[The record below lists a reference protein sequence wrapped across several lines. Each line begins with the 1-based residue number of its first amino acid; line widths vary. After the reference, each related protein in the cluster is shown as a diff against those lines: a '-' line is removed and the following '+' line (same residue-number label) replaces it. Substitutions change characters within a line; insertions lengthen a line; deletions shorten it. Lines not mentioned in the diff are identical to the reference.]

1 MKKFIPPTQLI
12 YAVACGLLLTAA
24 FPKFE
29 WGFLAWVALVPFVL
43 ALVNLKPG
51 QAFRFGLVAGLI
63 HYLSLLYWLVPT
75 MSIYGKIPAWLA
87 VIIILLLCGFLALYF
102 GAIAWSF
109 SRLGTTPLFAA
120 LWFPVLWV
128 AAEYTRAFLF
138 SGFPWGL
145 LGHSQYGRLA
155 LIQLADLTGAYG
167 LSFLIAGANFGF
179 ALIVAAATRSSW
191 RGSVVSWRLAVIASV
206 VLVSVFGAVYYYGAN
221 RLDTIDQLQAGA
233 AGTKI
238 AAIQGNIAQSDK
250 WDDAY
255 KNKTIEIYNRL
266 SGGIISQKPELIVWP
281 ETAAPFYFMVEEK
294 PTLQVLTGIRSSNTS
309 FLIGSPSVK
318 KRGKGYEFHNS
329 AWLVNR
335 RGKLQAKYDKAHL
348 VPFGEFTPFKKWLPF
363 LGKLVEQVGDF
374 TPGPKGQVIEWNGKK
389 LGVQICY
396 EIIFPYLARAQV
408 GNGADLLVNITNDA
422 WYGRTSGPYQHFSMV
437 VFRAVENRR
446 ALVRAANTG
455 ISGFVDPA
463 GRIISGTG
471 LFKEAAVMERL
482 PLLKTQTF
490 YTRYGDLF
498 AKACLFATL
507 AGIIGTWLR
516 RRRQQHKNNHLGSR

>member
-1 MKKFIPPTQLI
+1 MFIQPKHLI
-12 YAVACGLLLTAA
+12 YAAASGLLLTGA

-29 WGFLAWVALVPFVL
+29 WGFLAWLALVPF
-43 ALVNLKPG
+43 ALVAGTQEPG
-51 QAFRFGLVAGLI
+51 RAFRFGLLTGLS

-75 MSIYGKIPAWLA
+75 MSIYGKLPSWLS
-87 VIIILLLCGFLALYF
+87 VVILLLFCGFLALYF
-102 GAIAWSF
+102 GAVAWSF
-109 SRLGTTPLFAA
+109 SRLGTTPLLAA
-120 LWFPVLWV
+120 IWFPVIWV

-155 LIQLADLTGAYG
+155 LIQMADLTGAYG
-167 LSFLIAGANFGF
+167 LSFLIAGVNFGIV
-179 ALIVAAATRSSW
+179 LMVAAATRSSW
-191 RGSVVSWRLAVIASV
+191 CGSAVSWRLAAIYSV
-206 VLVSVFGAVYYYGAN
+206 VLISVLGTVYFYGTH
-221 RLDTIDQLQAGA
+221 RLRIIDQIQANAAGA
-233 AGTKI
+233 KV
-238 AAIQGNIAQSDK
+238 AAIQGNIAQTDK
-250 WDDAY
+250 WDEAH
-255 KNKTIEIYNRL
+255 KEKTIEIYNRL
-266 SGGIISQKPELIVWP
+266 SAGIQNRQPDLIVWP

-294 PTLQVLTGIRSSNTS
+294 PTLQVLTGIRGSGAA

-318 KRGKGYEFHNS
+318 KRGDGYEFHNS
-329 AWLVNR
+329 AWLVDG
-335 RGKLQAKYDKAHL
+335 RGKLRAKYDKAHL

-374 TPGPKGQVIEWNGKK
+374 TPGPKGRVIDWNGRKI
-389 LGVQICY
+389 GVQICY

-408 GNGADLLVNITNDA
+408 RNGADLLVNITNDA

-463 GRIISGTG
+463 GRIISSTD
-471 LFKEAAVMERL
+471 LFKEAAVLEKL
-482 PLLKTQTF
+482 PLLKTRTF

-498 AKACLFATL
+498 AKACLFATI
-507 AGIIGTWLR
+507 AGIIWAWLR
-516 RRRQQHKNNHLGSR
+516 FRLKQRKL